1 VKQPRKR
8 KPTVA
13 VIDIGSNSVRLVV
26 YEALE
31 RSLISIFNEK
41 ALCGLGREVQSTGLL
56 APDAVERALTALR
69 RFHALCKIQQ
79 VGRVFAI
86 ATAACRDASNGP
98 DFIAQAER
106 ICGVPIEILSGPR
119 EAKLSA
125 LGVVSGIHKPDGI
138 VGDLG
143 GGSLELIDVRGNS
156 VRSGVTLPLGSLAL
170 QDMSHKSLKHAE
182 QIVGQGLADVA
193 QLKAGRGRTF
203 YAVGG
208 TWRALA
214 RIHIFQS
221 GYPLGVMHGYS
232 IPASE
237 ALDFVRRLRRL
248 AAAGMLANIE
258 MIADAR
264 RPLLT
269 YGALVLEYV
278 IRVTRPKTIM
288 FSTFGVREGL
298 LYSMLPE
305 PERAK
310 DGLICAAEE
319 LNELL
324 SRSARHA
331 RELIEWTDHFARVVK
346 LRETEED
353 RRLRHVACLL
363 SDIGWRVHPDHR
375 GEQTLAQIIN
385 GNFGDISHQGRAFV
399 GLAVFYRYAGLSE
412 ENQPPTIIQDL
423 VTATMLERAR
433 VLGAAFRVAHLISA
447 ARPGVLPATHF
458 RSEGRKLML
467 VFEHRSRR
475 RSRRWP
481 LQAAGA
487 ARRPLRI
494 NCHALEHDPEKCAAV
509 FPRDKRKALA
519 LRSCSIKEFLTWCAP
534 PHRPT
539 ASPAWPPQACACA
552 RAFPQSQ
559 RRSRPAAT
567 TVSRPARHRS

>member
-1 VKQPRKR
+1 MKRPRKR
-8 KPTVA
+8 NPSVA

-56 APDAVERALTALR
+56 APDAVDRALTALT
-69 RFHALCKIQQ
+69 RFRALCKIQQ
-79 VGRVFAI
+79 VGRVHAI

-98 DFIAQAER
+98 DFIERAER

-143 GGSLELIDVRGNS
+143 GGSLELTDVRGNS

-170 QDMSHKSLKHAE
+170 QDLSDKSLKRAE
-182 QIVGQGLADVA
+182 RIVGKDLAEVA

-214 RIHIFQS
+214 RIHIVQS

-232 IPASE
+232 IPAAE
-237 ALDFVRRLRRL
+237 ALTFARRVRRL
-248 AAAGMLANIE
+248 AATNMLANIE
-258 MIADAR
+258 AVADAR
-264 RPLLT
+264 RPLLA

-278 IRVTRPKTIM
+278 IRAAQPKTIM

-298 LYSMLPE
+298 LYSMLPDA
-305 PERAK
+305 ERAK
-310 DGLICAAEE
+310 DGLICAAQE

-331 RELIEWTDHFARVVK
+331 RELIEWTDRFVRVVK
-346 LRETEED
+346 LHETDED
-353 RRLRHVACLL
+353 RRLRHAACLL

-375 GEQTLAQIIN
+375 GEQTLTLIIN

-412 ENQPPTIIQDL
+412 ENQPPPVIQDL
-423 VTATMLERAR
+423 VTPAMLERAR

-467 VFEHRSRR
+467 VFEHRMVDLVADRVGGRFKQLARLVGRAGSIVRR
-475 RSRRWP
+475 
-481 LQAAGA
+481 
-487 ARRPLRI
+487 
-494 NCHALEHDPEKCAAV
+494 
-509 FPRDKRKALA
+509 
-519 LRSCSIKEFLTWCAP
+519 
-534 PHRPT
+534 
-539 ASPAWPPQACACA
+539 
-552 RAFPQSQ
+552 
-559 RRSRPAAT
+559 
-567 TVSRPARHRS
+567 